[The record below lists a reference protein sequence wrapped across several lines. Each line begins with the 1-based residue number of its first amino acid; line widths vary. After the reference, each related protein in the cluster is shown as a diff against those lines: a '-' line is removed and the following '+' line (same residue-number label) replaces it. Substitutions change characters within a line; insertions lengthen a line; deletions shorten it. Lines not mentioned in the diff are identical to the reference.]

1 MIIEQKNHG
10 GARKGAGRKQGIG
23 LSYIIKKEC
32 ATLIEN
38 LLKDELFKNKAIQQL
53 LILNKDKEEEE
64 DYFYILKSDDKYKF
78 GYSSNFNKRLKV
90 YKTHNLNIKVLT
102 ILKAKNCFELESD
115 MISKYNKNRILNTE
129 WFNFSNEE
137 LFCVLDYVN
146 TNCYL

>member
-1 MIIEQKNHG
+1 MNIEQKNHG

-23 LSYIIKKEC
+23 LTHTIKKEC

-38 LLKDELFKNKAIQQL
+38 LLKDELFKNKAINQL
-53 LILNKDKEEEE
+53 LSIDKNKEEEE
-64 DYFYILKSDDKYKF
+64 DYFYILKSDNKYKF
-78 GYSSNFNKRLKV
+78 GYSSNFSKRLKV
-90 YKTHNLNIKVLT
+90 YKTHNLNIKVLI

-129 WFNFSNEE
+129 WFNFSNDE